1 MRILKFEKKSLLVA
15 GFVFLFFICS
25 VFAQTQVD
33 QVSVPEVELKSS
45 WTDKFE
51 VEVHY
56 AGWSLNLLRGL
67 FEDDLKKELGEEI
80 RKEITKEIQVSHPY
94 ISMTTEE
101 NSLAFD
107 SSGSNYGLEIRF
119 YPQGKN
125 GVFSLGLSFEKTHM
139 RIIVDGPVKQNFS
152 NNTYAQVDAHG
163 YVDIS
168 PFSTNLSFR
177 WDFVPSWR
185 VTPYFVFGLGIAS
198 LNGEIGY
205 DYIGTY
211 EWAGPQEEVSD
222 SEVKDLKTAEEDF
235 EFNIPNI
242 IPIIQANLGVR
253 AQIIPHLHLRLE
265 AGIWNGIVFRGGI
278 AYRF

>member
-1 MRILKFEKKSLLVA
+1 MKIIKIRKKALLVS
-15 GFVFLFFICS
+15 GLVLLFSICS
-25 VFAQTQVD
+25 VFAQTQED
-33 QVSVPEVELKSS
+33 QDKVPDIEFRSPWME
-45 WTDKFE
+45 KFE
-51 VEVHY
+51 VEFHY
-56 AGWSLNLLRGL
+56 AGWSLNPLKGL
-67 FEDDLKKELGEEI
+67 FEDDLKKELGKEI
-80 RKEITKEIQVSHPY
+80 RKEITKEIQASHPY
-94 ISMTTEE
+94 IVMTTEE

-119 YPQGKN
+119 YPQGKK

-139 RIIVDGPVKQNFS
+139 RIVVDGPVRQNFS
-152 NNTYAQVDAHG
+152 NNTYARVDAHG

-168 PFSTNLSFR
+168 PLSTNLSFR

-185 VTPYFVFGLGIAS
+185 ITPYFVFGLGIAS

-222 SEVKDLKTAEEDF
+222 SDAKDLKTAEEDF
-235 EFNIPNI
+235 EFNLPNI

-265 AGIWNGIVFRGGI
+265 AGIWDGIVFRGGI